1 MVTVSKVGM
10 GAPLTAAIVVV
21 ALRARGSTASRLEVE
36 LGGGSIQVVIW
47 LARHVQIVPDG
58 AVMTEVNDVESSSTG
73 SRMMVTAT
81 RVQ

>member
-1 MVTVSKVGM
+1 MVTVFKVGI
-10 GAPLTAAIVVV
+10 GTPSTAAIVVV
-21 ALRARGSTASRLEVE
+21 ALSARGSTASRLEVE

-58 AVMTEVNDVESSSTG
+58 AVMTEVKEVESSSTG
-73 SRMMVTAT
+73 SRMTVTAM